1 MDFNNIIRG
10 SEYDFLRK
18 NKHLGKN
25 ISMLCVSGSYGYGT
39 NVETSDID
47 LRGLALP
54 EKQDIL
60 LNKDFGQV
68 SNSVTDTVIYSFN
81 KIIHLLRGCNP
92 NVIELL
98 GLKIENYIKLDVIAK
113 RVLQNRGIFL
123 SKIAVSTFGGYANQ
137 QLRRIINKSSKQ
149 VTQNDTENFI
159 LQTIRHTENEYRNK
173 YGDAAVDALRLYI
186 DKAMTDG
193 LDSEIYLDF
202 AVKHIP
208 LRAFNS
214 FISDMNNVIRM
225 YNKTGGRNENAMKH
239 DKLGKHMMHLV
250 RLYYTCFDIL
260 EKGEIIACRPE
271 REELLRI
278 RNGAYLNANNE
289 PIPEFMEFVNRLE
302 KRLQYDKENTCLP
315 DRPNDSQIEDFKYW
329 VYDSIVRD

>member
-47 LRGLALP
+47 LRGFALP

-214 FISDMNNVIRM
+214 FISDMNTVIRM
-225 YNKTGGRNENAMKH
+225 YNKIDG
-239 DKLGKHMMHLV
+239 
-250 RLYYTCFDIL
+250 
-260 EKGEIIACRPE
+260 
-271 REELLRI
+271 
-278 RNGAYLNANNE
+278 
-289 PIPEFMEFVNRLE
+289 
-302 KRLQYDKENTCLP
+302 
-315 DRPNDSQIEDFKYW
+315 
-329 VYDSIVRD
+329 